1 MMNNKKAFPKKRPLM
16 PQQIVPKGNLVIQTV
31 AMPADTNA
39 HGDIFG
45 GWLVSHMDMGAGIA
59 GRHRARSRC
68 VTVAI
73 ESLVFIQRVNVGDT
87 VCCYADIIKVGRTS
101 MQIHIEVWTTALLEE
116 VHKKVAKGIF
126 TFVAI
131 DDENRPLPVDR

>member
-1 MMNNKKAFPKKRPLM
+1 MSEPSES
-16 PQQIVPKGNLVIQTV
+16 KGKLVIQVV

-73 ESLVFIQRVNVGDT
+73 DSLTFIERVNVGDT
-87 VCCYADIIKVGRTS
+87 VCCYADILKVGRTS
-101 MQIHIEVWTTALLEE
+101 MQIQMEVWTAGMLEKRY
-116 VHKKVAKGIF
+116 KKVSKGIF

-131 DDENRPLPVDR
+131 DENGKPQPVDR

>member
-1 MMNNKKAFPKKRPLM
+1 MSEQK
-16 PQQIVPKGNLVIQTV
+16 PQGSLVIQTV

-59 GRHRARSRC
+59 GRYRARSRC

-73 ESLVFIQRVNVGDT
+73 DSMVFIHRVNVGDT
-87 VCCYADIIKVGRTS
+87 VCCYANFVKVGRTS
-101 MQIHIEVWTTALLEE
+101 MQIKIEVWTNGLLEDINKQ
-116 VHKKVAKGIF
+116 KKVAEGLF

-131 DDENRPLPVDR
+131 DEHGKPHPVDR

>member
-1 MMNNKKAFPKKRPLM
+1 MST
-16 PQQIVPKGNLVIQTV
+16 QIEPRGKLVIQTV

-73 ESLVFIQRVNVGDT
+73 DGMVFLQRVNVGDT
-87 VCCYADIIKVGRTS
+87 VCCYAEVLKVGRTS
-101 MQIHIEVWTTALLEE
+101 MQIQIESWTTGLLDER
-116 VHKKVAKGIF
+116 HKKVAEGIF

-131 DDENRPLPVDR
+131 NDEGKPHSVDR

>member
-1 MMNNKKAFPKKRPLM
+1 MANNALT
-16 PQQIVPKGNLVIQTV
+16 PQGRLVIQVV

-59 GRHRARSRC
+59 ARKRARSRC

-73 ESLVFIQRVNVGDT
+73 NSLVFIKRVNVGDM
-87 VCCYADIIKVGRTS
+87 VCCYADILKVGRTS
-101 MQIHIEVWTTALLEE
+101 MQIQIDVWTTGMLDEI
-116 VHKKVAKGIF
+116 HKKVAEGIF

-131 DDENRPLPVDR
+131 DQENKPQAVDR

>member
-1 MMNNKKAFPKKRPLM
+1 MSEPSE
-16 PQQIVPKGNLVIQTV
+16 PKGKLVIQVV

-73 ESLVFIQRVNVGDT
+73 DSLTFIERVNVGDT
-87 VCCYADIIKVGRTS
+87 VCCYADILKVGRTS
-101 MQIHIEVWTTALLEE
+101 MQIQMEVWTAGMLEKRY
-116 VHKKVAKGIF
+116 KKVSKGIF

-131 DDENRPLPVDR
+131 DENGKPQPVDR